1 MFRLFVR
8 WFNRN
13 FSDPQAVSL
22 LLILVFGF
30 TFVLLLSDIFAPI
43 FVAIVIAYLLE
54 GLVSQLTKRK
64 LSRKIAVPLVSITAI
79 FITLLFSVG
88 LLPSIWGQLGELITD
103 LPSNIKH
110 WQQVLLELQARYPDY
125 LSQQQVTEFTAVATK
140 KIGEFGE
147 SILGASIGSLVSLVA
162 LLVYLV
168 LVPLLIYFFLV
179 DKRKIIDWCL
189 RWLPKERKLANQVWM
204 EVNQQ
209 LANYVRGKVLEITI
223 VGTVSWVT
231 FSLMGLNYA
240 LLLGILVGLS
250 VIIPYVGAAVV
261 TFPVLFVAYA
271 QWGFTAEF
279 GYIALAY
286 GIIQALDGNVLVPI
300 LFSEAVN
307 LHPVAIISSVL
318 FFGGIWGI
326 WGVFFA
332 IPLATLVKAVI
343 DAWGDVRDLES
354 GESAG

>member
-1 MFRLFVR
+1 MLRFFIR

-22 LLILVFGF
+22 ALILLFGF
-30 TFVLLLSDIFAPI
+30 TFVLSLSDIFAPI
-43 FVAIVIAYLLE
+43 FIAIVIAYLLE
-54 GLVSQLTKRK
+54 GGVYQLEKRN
-64 LSRKIAVPLVSITAI
+64 LSRKFSVFIISIAAVLVTAI
-79 FITLLFSVG
+79 FMVVI
-88 LLPSIWGQLGELITD
+88 LPSLWAQVSDLFAEL
-103 LPSNIKH
+103 PQKFQK
-110 WQQVLLELQARYPDY
+110 WQQLLLELQAKYPDY
-125 LSQQQVTEFTAVATK
+125 FSQAQVHEFSSIVTQ
-140 KIGEFGE
+140 KIGEYGQTVV
-147 SILGASIGSLVSLVA
+147 GASIGSLVSLVA

-168 LVPLLIYFFLV
+168 LVPLLIFFFLS
-179 DKRKIIDWCL
+179 DKKVIIEWCL
-189 RWLPKERKLANQVWM
+189 RWLPQERKLANQVWV

-209 LANYVRGKVLEITI
+209 LANYVRGKVLEIII
-223 VGTVSWVT
+223 VGGASTIT

-261 TFPVLFVAYA
+261 TFPVMFVAYA
-271 QWGFTAEF
+271 QWGFTAPF

-307 LHPVAIISSVL
+307 LHPVAIISAVL
-318 FFGGIWGI
+318 FFGGIWGV

-343 DAWGDVRDLES
+343 DAWGDVRDVDATET
-354 GESAG
+354 A